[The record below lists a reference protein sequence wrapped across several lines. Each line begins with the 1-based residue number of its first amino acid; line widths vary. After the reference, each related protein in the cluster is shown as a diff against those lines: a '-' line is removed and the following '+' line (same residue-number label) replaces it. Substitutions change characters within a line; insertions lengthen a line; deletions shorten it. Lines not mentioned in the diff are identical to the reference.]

1 MKKLLTVLALPAAL
15 AMGACEQRDYDRDGD
30 RDVAL
35 GDGVDRENIEL
46 DLDSRNLPD
55 LDYSKQQEKTRDMFE
70 PGRGEGE
77 RELGAE
83 PTPAARGEG
92 ELEGKD
98 SLKDQ
103 LDKNDG
109 KTNAQVIAAFQSEMA
124 NDPDIKAVTRNI
136 QLVERGD
143 SLVLTGTV
151 PSHDIGDAIEDY
163 AQKLADRMV
172 NNELKIDRALDGTAD
187 DDDLE

>member
-1 MKKLLTVLALPAAL
+1 MKKLLTLLAVPAAL

-30 RDVAL
+30 KDVAVRT
-35 GDGVDRENIEL
+35 DGVDRDNIEL
-46 DLDSRNLPD
+46 DRDARGLPD
-55 LDYSKQQEKTRDMFE
+55 LDYTKQQETTKDMFE

-77 RELGAE
+77 LEK
-83 PTPAARGEG
+83 PAARGEG
-92 ELEGKD
+92 EREGNTD
-98 SLKDQ
+98 SISEQ

-109 KTNAQVIAAFQSEMA
+109 MTNAQVISAFQSDMA

-136 QLVERGD
+136 QLVERGG

-172 NNELKIDRALDGTAD
+172 NNELEIDRALDGTHD
-187 DDDLE
+187 D

>member
-1 MKKLLTVLALPAAL
+1 MKKLLTLMAVPAAL

-30 RDVAL
+30 RDVAVRT
-35 GDGVDRENIEL
+35 DGVDKDNLEL
-46 DLDSRNLPD
+46 DRDARGLPD
-55 LDYSKQQEKTRDMFE
+55 MDYKPTTETTRDMFE

-77 RELGAE
+77 LER
-83 PTPAARGEG
+83 PAARGEG
-92 ELEGKD
+92 ELEKKD
-98 SLKDQ
+98 SLEDQ

-109 KTNAQVIAAFQSEMA
+109 LTNQQVITQFQAELA

-136 QLVERGD
+136 QLQERGED
-143 SLVLTGTV
+143 LVLTGEV
-151 PSHDIGDAIEDY
+151 PSHDIGDALEDY

-187 DDDLE
+187 DDDIE